1 MKHLLLFLTLSLAFI
16 PAVSAQE
23 DKVEYVDDEA
33 CGCELVF
40 IDGIQT
46 TQDGDRFGFKRED
59 GTIIVPNKFM
69 FVDKFH
75 GEFCKVYMNYDSCG
89 LINRDGAQIIPC
101 EYDEV
106 FYPTD
111 GMIMAVK
118 DSLYGFFDTLGTLRV
133 PFQYRAASSF
143 NEGLAVVAVDIDS
156 SLVSYGYID
165 HDGRMFIQ
173 PQYEYAFPFNE
184 GFAVVKN
191 YDRYGM
197 IDKNNRE
204 VFPIKYEILTSMYE
218 GLLFAG
224 DDDGMAMYDNKFRQ
238 LTQPV
243 YTQLMGKT
251 GDRILVVRD
260 GKYGFLNAKGK
271 EVIPCQYDYA
281 ALLGYHR
288 HRRPSRL
295 AHPVRQQRHPFRG
308 LPVPRWHG
316 THRKRWKIWL
326 LQPFGPAGRIP
337 LLRQCLPVL
346 RRVSTRALGGLGL
359 YRHRRQ
365 FLHQPHFRH
374 GLTFRVGTCRSRL
387 PWRSPQDEHTGSLRQ
402 EL

>member
-173 PQYEYAFPFNE
+173 PQY
-184 GFAVVKN
+184 VVMS
-191 YDRYGM
+191 G
-197 IDKNNRE
+197 
-204 VFPIKYEILTSMYE
+204 VTVSMLIRT
-218 GLLFAG
+218 GLKATMF
-224 DDDGMAMYDNKFRQ
+224 
-238 LTQPV
+238 
-243 YTQLMGKT
+243 
-251 GDRILVVRD
+251 
-260 GKYGFLNAKGK
+260 
-271 EVIPCQYDYA
+271 
-281 ALLGYHR
+281 
-288 HRRPSRL
+288 
-295 AHPVRQQRHPFRG
+295 
-308 LPVPRWHG
+308 
-316 THRKRWKIWL
+316 
-326 LQPFGPAGRIP
+326 
-337 LLRQCLPVL
+337 
-346 RRVSTRALGGLGL
+346 
-359 YRHRRQ
+359 
-365 FLHQPHFRH
+365 
-374 GLTFRVGTCRSRL
+374 
-387 PWRSPQDEHTGSLRQ
+387 WR
-402 EL
+402 